1 MILVTGGAGFIGSHL
16 VKTLA
21 ELGNSVR
28 VLDNLST
35 GKKQN
40 LAGLSSELQ
49 LIIGDIRD
57 PKAVCKAVE
66 NVDIVVHLAALI
78 DVHESL
84 EKPLLYHD
92 VNSTGTLNLLESSR
106 GKLAKFILASTA
118 AVYGNPVRL
127 PIGENHSL
135 NPVSPYA
142 ASKLSAENYC
152 LAFHNSYGLRT
163 TVLRLFNV
171 YGPGQSPRGYSG
183 VITKF
188 IDRIR
193 KNQPLEIFGDGK
205 QTRDFIFVDDVVR
218 FILKALECDA
228 AGIYNVGTGRSVSIR
243 CLADLLLELTD
254 RKDLGIVFDNC
265 RPEDVLHS
273 VADMSKSSD
282 ILGLKSGVGLRE
294 GLSTI
299 IHEAS

>member
-1 MILVTGGAGFIGSHL
+1 MILVTGGAGFIGSRL
-16 VKTLA
+16 VKTLT

-40 LAGLSSELQ
+40 LAGLPSELQ

-57 PKAVCKAVE
+57 PQAVRRAVE

-84 EKPLLYHD
+84 EQPLLYHD

-106 GKLAKFILASTA
+106 GKVAKFILASTA

-127 PIGENHSL
+127 PIGEDHPL

-152 LAFHNSYGLRT
+152 LAFHSSYGLRAT
-163 TVLRLFNV
+163 ALRLFNV

-193 KNQPLEIFGDGK
+193 KNQPPAIFGDGK

-218 FILKALECDA
+218 FILKALERDA

-254 RKDLGIVFDNC
+254 RKDLGIVFGDC

-282 ILGLKSGVGLRE
+282 IFGLESGVGLRE